1 MHSKFEGVY
10 VELSG
15 LCEKYEAACREKA
28 RLHAQLQPTS
38 YRRHRHHSPHDSPTY
53 TSPLQARLH
62 SQLQLAALEKAAVI
76 GMTVAALAKFA
87 PLVAA
92 LDVEVVVVDGAQ
104 VSRTPQL
111 RPPLGSAPQPTPHSP
126 SRAQNILES
135 QLLVALGAS
144 TRHLVLVGDR
154 VAVRPGGP
162 VARLSRTFRLDVSL
176 FERLLRGGVEHASLS
191 AQRRLPPAITRLL
204 LPVYPTLSD
213 HPSTLRRPA
222 VAGVERPVFFL
233 AHERPEGLD
242 PETGSRTNAHE
253 AKFVAALAAYLLRQG
268 YAPPQLAIVSPY
280 CGQRRLIKQCL
291 AEAGAAE
298 VRAASVDHIDE
309 ADVVL
314 LSLVRSNDGAKL
326 GLLEE
331 ELLACRAVSRAR
343 LGLYVVGNAK
353 MLYGAE
359 NGGLWE
365 GMLKALKQADATGN
379 FLPLLATR
387 GLGGRRALV
396 RAADD
401 FVGIA
406 TEHERAQPGYV
417 EGK

>member
-1 MHSKFEGVY
+1 
-10 VELSG
+10 
-15 LCEKYEAACREKA
+15 
-28 RLHAQLQPTS
+28 
-38 YRRHRHHSPHDSPTY
+38 
-53 TSPLQARLH
+53 
-62 SQLQLAALEKAAVI
+62 
-76 GMTVAALAKFA
+76 MTVAALAKFA

-104 VSRTPQL
+104 VSRTP
-111 RPPLGSAPQPTPHSP
+111 RRSSATPLGSAPQLTPHSP
-126 SRAQNILES
+126 STLQDILES

-176 FERLLRGGVEHASLS
+176 FERLLRGGVEHASLT

-268 YAPPQLAIVSPY
+268 YAPPQLAVVSPY

>member
-1 MHSKFEGVY
+1 M
-10 VELSG
+10 
-15 LCEKYEAACREKA
+15 
-28 RLHAQLQPTS
+28 
-38 YRRHRHHSPHDSPTY
+38 
-53 TSPLQARLH
+53 
-62 SQLQLAALEKAAVI
+62 
-76 GMTVAALAKFA
+76 
-87 PLVAA
+87 
-92 LDVEVVVVDGAQ
+92 
-104 VSRTPQL
+104 
-111 RPPLGSAPQPTPHSP
+111 
-126 SRAQNILES
+126 
-135 QLLVALGAS
+135 GAS

-176 FERLLRGGVEHASLS
+176 FELLGGVLLRGGVEHASLT

-213 HPSTLRRPA
+213 HPSTLRRLA

-268 YAPPQLAIVSPY
+268 YAPPQLAVVSPY

-379 FLPLLATR
+379 FARAPRDARRSAAAAPSSAPPTTSSASRPSTSARSR
-387 GLGGRRALV
+387 GTGGEGGIRRAQISSESET
-396 RAADD
+396 
-401 FVGIA
+401 FV
-406 TEHERAQPGYV
+406 V
-417 EGK
+417 EGTRPIRSVFAAPALRSHAPATLDVVRSPTGTIAPNAAAGSRWVNAGGARCCARKLAVAPT

>member
-1 MHSKFEGVY
+1 M
-10 VELSG
+10 
-15 LCEKYEAACREKA
+15 
-28 RLHAQLQPTS
+28 
-38 YRRHRHHSPHDSPTY
+38 
-53 TSPLQARLH
+53 
-62 SQLQLAALEKAAVI
+62 
-76 GMTVAALAKFA
+76 
-87 PLVAA
+87 
-92 LDVEVVVVDGAQ
+92 
-104 VSRTPQL
+104 
-111 RPPLGSAPQPTPHSP
+111 
-126 SRAQNILES
+126 
-135 QLLVALGAS
+135 GAS

-162 VARLSRTFRLDVSL
+162 VARLSRAFRLDVSL
-176 FERLLRGGVEHASLS
+176 FERLLRGGVEHASLT

-268 YAPPQLAIVSPY
+268 YAPPQLAVVSPY
-280 CGQRRLIKQCL
+280 CGQRRLIKHCL